1 VAAFSKNEIQEKLKD
16 LQGWSQQGKAIQKRY
31 TLKSFLSAMELVN
44 KIAGAAEE
52 VQHHP
57 DITISYNVVG
67 VSLSTHSEGGVTRKD
82 FDLAQQIDK
91 LAAAHS

>member
-1 VAAFSKNEIQEKLKD
+1 VTAFNKNEIQQKLKD
-16 LQGWSQQGKAIQKRY
+16 LEGWSLQGKAIQKRY

-91 LAAAHS
+91 LAAVHS

>member
-1 VAAFSKNEIQEKLKD
+1 MAAFNKNEIQQKLKD
-16 LQGWSQQGKAIQKRY
+16 LPGWSLQGKAIQKKY

-91 LAAAHS
+91 LAAVHS

>member
-1 VAAFSKNEIQEKLKD
+1 MAAFSKNEIQQKLKD
-16 LQGWSQQGKAIQKRY
+16 LQGWSHQGKAIQKRY

-52 VQHHP
+52 AQHHP